1 LSSTCQGQLFG
12 LAVIPPT
19 IFMPVVIGAMA
30 GTPHLAGNSDVI
42 PNVAEFTNSNSD
54 KTGINLKSIFYFLFL
69 TLKNFILNFFFIKK
83 KLLRKCS

>member
-1 LSSTCQGQLFG
+1 
-12 LAVIPPT
+12 
-19 IFMPVVIGAMA
+19 MPVVIGAMA

-69 TLKNFILNFFFIKK
+69 TLKNFILNFFFY
-83 KLLRKCS
+83 